1 MLDQKNKFDNG
12 FNYLLCHMSNS
23 VRVMIYGD
31 VIKASGQIWLGI
43 NGLEFEMDRIIKELE
58 TTIPEKTS

>member
-1 MLDQKNKFDNG
+1 
-12 FNYLLCHMSNS
+12 MSNS